1 MPYIPQEDRIDI
13 ILGHRDANTKNPGF
27 TTYELY
33 CACIRMLPKKPR
45 FSDYCVLLGALEAT
59 KLELYRRHIAPYEN
73 ERLAE
78 HGDVD

>member
-1 MPYIPQEDRIDI
+1 MPYIPEDQ
-13 ILGHRDANTKNPGF
+13 RDDLLVGTDAHTVGGL
-27 TTYELY
+27 TYVLY
-33 CACIRMLPKKPR
+33 KACIVALPETPHY
-45 FSDYCVLLGALEAT
+45 SDYNALLGALECV